1 MRRLLTVLAAVS
13 LILAAAACGGD
24 EGEGEEK
31 PGDSA
36 TSTHPKE
43 QQKRNLKTATCTAE
57 ASTSGSHEAEWGGKA
72 KVHTGGKA
80 ADDPG
85 PKAVYT
91 LTHKKYRL
99 SLYSPGADFK
109 GNVSLSIGKTSYS
122 SDPTD
127 AESFDIDEKGKEAH
141 VDVTLTSI
149 EGKTLDLVADFVCG
163 KRKEKE

>member
-1 MRRLLTVLAAVS
+1 MRRLLTVLAAGS

-24 EGEGEEK
+24 EDEGDEN
-31 PGDSA
+31 PGDAAS
-36 TSTHPKE
+36 STHPKE
-43 QQKRNLKTATCTAE
+43 QRKPNLKAATCTAE
-57 ASTSGSHEAEWGGKA
+57 VSTSGSYEAEWRGKA

-85 PKAVYT
+85 PRAVYT

-109 GNVSLSIGKTSYS
+109 GSVSLSIGKTSYS
-122 SDPTD
+122 SDPAD
-127 AESFDIDEKGKEAH
+127 AESFDIDETGKEAH

-149 EGKTLDLVADFVCG
+149 EGETLDLVADFVCG
-163 KRKEKE
+163 KRKKKQ